1 MLKNDLRSLLTEFKT
16 EVRSAKVNGALAGN
30 PRKLI
35 ASKKS
40 RLSTE
45 AEKLKQSVLWILEES
60 DNHSYN

>member
-1 MLKNDLRSLLTEFKT
+1 MLKNDLNSLLTEFKT

-45 AEKLKQSVLWILEES
+45 KLKQSVLWILEES

>member
-1 MLKNDLRSLLTEFKT
+1 MLKNDLNSLLTEFKT
-16 EVRSAKVNGALAGN
+16 EVRSAKVNGALAGY

-40 RLSTE
+40 RLST
-45 AEKLKQSVLWILEES
+45 EKLKQSVLWILEES

>member
-30 PRKLI
+30 LRKLI
-35 ASKKS
+35 SSKKS
-40 RLSTE
+40 RLST
-45 AEKLKQSVLWILEES
+45 EKLKQSVLWILEES